1 MAIWLPWYGVAAV
14 ADAPS
19 PSMIFFSLTVGV
31 QLSYITGMGQRRRGR
46 PVPIYRSS
54 NTEWLLLAL
63 IQVSMQCT
71 IGARQFL
78 GIHPSVITHKQG
90 RQSQFSG
97 HI

>member
-1 MAIWLPWYGVAAV
+1 MIDQTTVARAVHRTWLGIHVR
-14 ADAPS
+14 
-19 PSMIFFSLTVGV
+19 LT
-31 QLSYITGMGQRRRGR
+31 SYSN
-46 PVPIYRSS
+46 PVHATRSGYCWHS
-54 NTEWLLLAL
+54 SRFQAR
-63 IQVSMQCT
+63 MQCT